1 MSDTDELDDIFDDDF
16 PVEAKAAQE
25 PAPKPEPEPT
35 PEPEPEA
42 KTADEE
48 DADTGDKNAD
58 APPAPQE
65 KSKPQMVPLAALD
78 DERSKRR
85 EHEDRVRNL
94 EAEIAAFKVAQNQR
108 PEPQKQPEAPD
119 PWEDPDAAIKYAVG
133 QANQQFAQ
141 RMAAQSEALARERYD
156 DYDQVIAVLGEAAKA
171 DPALSQRIWSDPA
184 PGFAAY
190 KEAKRFQAA
199 QEIGDPVTFKQQLE
213 GQIAELRAELESARE
228 QHAAPSLPQSMAG
241 GANVGNRS
249 GPKWNGPMAVEDHF
263 ED

>member
-1 MSDTDELDDIFDDDF
+1 MSDTDELDDIFDDDA
-16 PVEAKAAQE
+16 PAEAKAKPD
-25 PAPKPEPEPT
+25 PAPEPEPEPT
-35 PEPEPEA
+35 AEPEPEA
-42 KTADEE
+42 NTASED
-48 DADTGDKNAD
+48 DADTGEKDAD

-94 EAEIAAFKVAQNQR
+94 EAEIAALKVHQNQR
-108 PEPQKQPEAPD
+108 QEPQKQPEAPD
-119 PWEDPDAAIKYAVG
+119 PWEDPEAAIKHAVS
-133 QANQQFAQ
+133 QANNEFAQ

-156 DYDQVIAVLGEAAKA
+156 DYDQVIAALGEAAKA
-171 DPALSQRIWSDPA
+171 DPGLPQRIWSDPA

-199 QEIGDPVTFKQQLE
+199 REIGDPVAFKQKLE
-213 GQIAELRAELESARE
+213 GEIAGLKAELEAARD
-228 QHAAPSLPQSMAG
+228 QKPAPSLPQSMAG

-249 GPKWNGPMAVEDHF
+249 GPKWSGPTTVEDHF
-263 ED
+263 DD